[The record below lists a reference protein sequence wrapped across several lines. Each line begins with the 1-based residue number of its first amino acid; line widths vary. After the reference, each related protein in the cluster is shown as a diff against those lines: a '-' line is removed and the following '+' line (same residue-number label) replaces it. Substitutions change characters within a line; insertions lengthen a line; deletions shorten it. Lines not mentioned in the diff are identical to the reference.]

1 MSERLVVDQPSVGF
15 GYPYWFQCTG
25 CDRRVDIEAGLFE
38 LQCTSQADYSVCASC
53 GAAVDVTQQT
63 PTIRDPD
70 DRAAQND
77 SVNQLVWY
85 HTSRYESWP
94 DVAAYT
100 ADVTAEARRTA
111 EHFTGYD
118 VERRIAT
125 KLSLA
130 VHLGTYEATIE
141 NILRR
146 LEDQDHSDLF
156 ETRYWLHRVEIK
168 LDQATD
174 LHPEIS
180 DELYSMFGD
189 VELAQLQELA
199 GARAVRYVN
208 RHEAIGS
215 ISLAIDPALV
225 CGVSTIALPVAE
237 AALPETAAAAAA
249 TARLVAVMQSDDDTG
264 DDPWAAF
271 VEGLHTEYLPGVNP
285 QVREPFVGA
294 VGGLYEDPVEFHR
307 RFRIAAGLLIRSDAV
322 IGQLA
327 AAPWRRL

>member
-1 MSERLVVDQPSVGF
+1 MSEDSLPVEQQLVGF
-15 GYPYWFQCTG
+15 GYNYWFDCVTCHG
-25 CDRRVDIEAGLFE
+25 RVEVEAELFE
-38 LQCTSQADYSVCASC
+38 LQCTSRADYSVCESC
-53 GAAVDVTQQT
+53 GAAVDVRKQS
-63 PTIRDPD
+63 PTNRDPKGIASLND
-70 DRAAQND
+70 YPDR
-77 SVNQLVWY
+77 LVWY
-85 HTSRYESWP
+85 HTSRYQSWP

-100 ADVTAEARRTA
+100 ADVSAEARRTA
-111 EHFTGYD
+111 EHFTGYN

-146 LEDQDHSDLF
+146 LEDQDDSDLF
-156 ETRYWLHRVEIK
+156 ETNYWLHRVEIN
-168 LDQATD
+168 LGATD

-189 VELAQLQELA
+189 VELAQLQEL

-225 CGVSTIALPVAE
+225 RSVSTIALPVAE

-249 TARLVAVMQSDDDTG
+249 TARMLAIKQSDDDTG
-264 DDPWAAF
+264 DDPWPTF

-294 VGGLYEDPVEFHR
+294 VGGEYEDPAEFHR
-307 RFRIAAGLLIRSDAV
+307 RFRIAAGLLVRSDIV
-322 IGQLA
+322 ISQLA
-327 AAPWRRL
+327 AAPRRHL